1 LEEEAVKRA
10 LTTVVFA
17 LIAGALA
24 LPFGDG
30 RHPNYPTKL
39 EVIPRH
45 GDYPVQSPVA
55 ARRDA
60 GPQKLAC
67 LTPAPRKPQH
77 RVG

>member
-45 GDYPVQSPVA
+45 GDYPVQSPTA

-60 GPQKLAC
+60 SPQKLAC
-67 LTPAPRKPQH
+67 LTPDSRRSPR
-77 RVG
+77 RIG

>member
-1 LEEEAVKRA
+1 MKRA

-30 RHPNYPTKL
+30 RRANDPSRP
-39 EVIPRH
+39 EFIPGQ

-55 ARRDA
+55 VRCDTSA
-60 GPQKLAC
+60 PKLLA
-67 LTPAPRKPQH
+67 
-77 RVG
+77 

>member
-1 LEEEAVKRA
+1 VKRA

-45 GDYPVQSPVA
+45 GDYPAQSPIA

-60 GPQKLAC
+60 SSQKLAC
-67 LTPAPRKPQH
+67 LTPDSRRSPR
-77 RVG
+77 RIG

>member
-1 LEEEAVKRA
+1 MKRA

-30 RHPNYPTKL
+30 RHANDPSRP
-39 EVIPRH
+39 EFIPGQ

-55 ARRDA
+55 VRRDA
-60 GPQKLAC
+60 GPQKALAHSRPAQ
-67 LTPAPRKPQH
+67 LAPRI
-77 RVG
+77 G